1 MTAAEIDRILRESV
15 HLDDTSDDPELR
27 ALRMAIFVEDIFDLT
42 LRDDQLASG
51 VLDDRQA
58 LRSLLIQSVSGP

>member
-15 HLDDTSDDPELR
+15 HLDDATDDPELR

-42 LRDDQLASG
+42 LTDDQLASG

-58 LRSLLIQSVSGP
+58 LRALLIQSASGP